1 MIERRNNSSASRAQ
15 IENEV
20 NAERERI
27 SGTIDALREALSVE
41 RLSDQV
47 LKSLLRNPEG
57 LASEIMN
64 AVRKNPVAASVT
76 GAGMV
81 WLFAGTRLQSRAAEA
96 LGLAGESAG
105 QKLGDAAEAT
115 GAALGGVAEEAGKWT
130 SDKVRHA
137 TGEANSL
144 FSQQPVLVGLAALA
158 AGVALGVMYPAAEE
172 TTHRRKSAK
181 RSSASARKSR
191 ARKGRRNRTAGT
203 RNAASR
209 SKARANGASSAG
221 GAKAVS
227 RRNTPVTTSV
237 H

>member
-1 MIERRNNSSASRAQ
+1 MIERRTNSSASRAQ
-15 IENEV
+15 IEHEV
-20 NAERERI
+20 NVERERI

-41 RLSDQV
+41 RLSEQV

-64 AVRKNPVAASVT
+64 AVRKNPVAASVA
-76 GAGMV
+76 GAGMI

-96 LGLAGESAG
+96 LGLAGETAG

-137 TGEANSL
+137 TSEADS
-144 FSQQPVLVGLAALA
+144 FFAEQPVLVGLAALA
-158 AGVALGVMYPAAEE
+158 AGVALGVMFPATEV
-172 TTHRRKSAK
+172 TSHRRKAAK

-227 RRNTPVTTSV
+227 RRNTPVTAFV